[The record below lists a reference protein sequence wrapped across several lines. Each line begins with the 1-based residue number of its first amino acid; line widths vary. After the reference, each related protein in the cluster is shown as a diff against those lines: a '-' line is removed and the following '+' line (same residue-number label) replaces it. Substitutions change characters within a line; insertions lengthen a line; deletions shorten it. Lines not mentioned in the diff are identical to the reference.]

1 MPYMFTALYIA
12 SIVLVNWAFTVVPPI
27 PIPGGALWPPVALIV
42 GFVFV
47 LRDFAQREIGHWV
60 LGAMLLGALLSYG
73 MAGRQVALASA
84 AAFLVSEI
92 ADWAVY
98 TWTKRPIGDR
108 VLLSSAVA
116 APLDSIVFLAGIGF
130 LSVAGVA
137 AMTISKML
145 GAVVVWAMIRRRATA

>member
-27 PIPGGALWPPVALIV
+27 PIPGGALWPPVALVV

-60 LGAMLLGALLSYG
+60 LGAMLLGAFLSYG
-73 MAGRQVALASA
+73 MAGRQIALASA

-108 VLLSSAVA
+108 VLLSSAIA

-130 LSVAGVA
+130 LSFAGVA
-137 AMTISKML
+137 AMTISKIL
-145 GAVVVWAMIRRRATA
+145 GAVVVWAMIRRREMA